1 MPVNIAKAYFEIQ
14 QLRREVRKAERALRV
29 CFARSAN
36 RPRAPGRAIRNP
48 RSAALTSLGRRRHQ
62 TRSDL
67 IEKIATDQPDYV
79 AGLKG
84 ERQ

>member
-1 MPVNIAKAYFEIQ
+1 MPVDIAKAYFEIQ

-29 CFARSAN
+29 CFAN
-36 RPRAPGRAIRNP
+36 RLRVPRRTIRNA
-48 RSAALTSLGRRRHQ
+48 RSAALTSLGRRRHP

-79 AGLKG
+79 ARLKG
-84 ERQ
+84 EGQ